1 MCEANKQVS
10 VEQRQDESLTV
21 TPVCHILSSSVVK
34 WMSPAIVIHISV
46 APIFFFFFFYF
57 LMYFFILFQPLQH
70 QHNQQCETYFKK
82 ILVGPEKK
90 KFYYYSS

>member
-21 TPVCHILSSSVVK
+21 TPVCHLLSSSVVK

-70 QHNQQCETYFKK
+70 QHNQQCETYF
-82 ILVGPEKK
+82 
-90 KFYYYSS
+90 